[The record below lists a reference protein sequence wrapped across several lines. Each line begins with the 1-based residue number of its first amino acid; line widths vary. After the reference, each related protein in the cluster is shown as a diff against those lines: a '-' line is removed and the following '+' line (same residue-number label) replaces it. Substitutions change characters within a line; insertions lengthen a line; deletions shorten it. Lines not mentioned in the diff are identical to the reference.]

1 MEDIKISSSEVFT
14 NVIAPTVKFRKVENG
29 TLIIYLNKPA
39 TALIIGT
46 DRVKI
51 QVSRN
56 YIVFFPDNSSCSRP
70 IHYYGKEGTTSS
82 KIYCSPLA
90 SIVEDGAVFEAFSYC
105 GGIAIKRN
113 QPINKEHEYKE

>member
-14 NVIAPTVKFRKVENG
+14 NVIRPTVKFRKVENG
-29 TLIIYLNKPA
+29 TLIIYLNKSA

-56 YIVFFPDNSSCSRP
+56 YIVFLPDNSFYSRP
-70 IHYYGKEGTTSS
+70 VHYYGKGGTTSS
-82 KIYCSPLA
+82 KIYCSPI
-90 SIVEDGAVFEAFSYC
+90 SGIVEDGAVFEAFSYC

-113 QPINKEHEYKE
+113 QPINKEV